1 MKGVNHHAVWPI
13 VVDLELTR
21 RGVKVGLRFRLQG
34 RFTSPSRQPPQVERE
49 SDQSTRK
56 GLHQH
61 GSSLNSLVLI
71 CGELG
76 PYPSN
81 NSQHVIGLPLTV
93 VCITGVQQ
101 HGDVTKFSAR
111 GFR

>member
-1 MKGVNHHAVWPI
+1 MINRVNRYAVWPI

-61 GSSLNSLVLI
+61 SSSAVSLVPLR
-71 CGELG
+71 CELG
-76 PYPSN
+76 PNSTN
-81 NSQHVIGLPLTV
+81 NVQRILRLLLTMLG
-93 VCITGVQQ
+93 IATVQQ
-101 HGDVTKFSAR
+101 HGDMA
-111 GFR
+111 